1 MEKLVDI
8 VLNINSQEHQLAVLP
23 DSLLVDVLRDSLG
36 LMGTKKGC
44 GIGECGACTV
54 LIDGKPVNS
63 CLVLTLKARD
73 KEITTIEGVG
83 SKDKPDPVQKA
94 FVEKGAIQCGYCT
107 PGLVL
112 TTKAF
117 LEENPKPDTNQIKQ
131 AIKGHLCRCTGYV
144 QVIEAIT
151 TAADSCS
158 DKGEKNE

>member
-8 VLNINSQEHQLAVLP
+8 VLNINSQTHQLAVQP
-23 DSLLVDVLRDSLG
+23 DSLLVDILRDSLG

-63 CLVLTLKARD
+63 CLVLTLKTRG

-83 SKDKPDPVQKA
+83 SQDEPDPVQKA

-112 TTKAF
+112 TSKA
-117 LEENPKPDTNQIKQ
+117 LLAKNPKPDTGQIKE

-144 QVIEAIT
+144 QVVDAIS
-151 TAADSCS
+151 AAAACCS
-158 DKGEKNE
+158 DKGDKHE